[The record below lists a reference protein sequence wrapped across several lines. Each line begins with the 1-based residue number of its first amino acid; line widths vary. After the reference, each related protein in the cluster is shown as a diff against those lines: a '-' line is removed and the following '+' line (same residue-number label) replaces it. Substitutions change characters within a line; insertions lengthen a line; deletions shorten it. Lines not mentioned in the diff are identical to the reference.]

1 MEAPIGASML
11 PPRLTHFVAGRDRF
25 LRPPTCT
32 LVGSVSRMRFIE
44 YREVPSRPV
53 VRTIRQFP

>member
-11 PPRLTHFVAGRDRF
+11 PPRLTHFDAGRDRL
-25 LRPPTCT
+25 LRLPTGM

-53 VRTIRQFP
+53 VRTMRQFP